1 MNTYTL
7 QRGISSLSEA
17 LANWFRTYDGK
28 KVLPYK
34 NEAGTELRLTSLGST
49 NNGTMRYID
58 QPGCTLT
65 LNGLLLHISCAPSV
79 LWIEKAVLKGLRKAG
94 VCYSPILTPKPL
106 VRTAIIQPPIQCPQ
120 AKPVPTAKA
129 KKTTGVIKNAGTY
142 ATVEEACKAAERDSK
157 GWIVFTNRARDTA
170 SESNYDD
177 PDYVYRALVALG
189 QAAFLNSKGGLG
201 QSWEFHLKK
210 NGPHQYCAHSS
221 EGALAQFP
229 GEYHVNHESRRYCIE
244 SHIKRGNGSGS
255 DSVRI
260 YVCKPQIPGQP
271 VIIGSVGLHLPI
283 PTRGH

>member
-7 QRGISSLSEA
+7 HGGFSSLSEA
-17 LANWFRTYDGK
+17 LANWLRTYDGK

-79 LWIEKAVLKGLRKAG
+79 VWIEKAVLKGLRKAG
-94 VCYSPILTPKPL
+94 VHCTPILTPKPL
-106 VRTAIIQPPIQCPQ
+106 VRATITRQTVQHP
-120 AKPVPTAKA
+120 KPKLIPAVKA
-129 KKTTGVIKNAGTY
+129 KKTTAVIKRSGTY

-157 GWIVFTNRARDTA
+157 GWIVFTNRAWDTA
-170 SESNYDD
+170 MESNYDD

-189 QAAFLNSKGGLG
+189 RTAFLNSKGGLG

-229 GEYHVNHESRRYCIE
+229 GEYHVNHEGRRYCIE

-255 DSVRI
+255 DSIRI
-260 YVCKPQIPGQP
+260 YVSQPQAPGQP
-271 VIIGSVGLHLPI
+271 VIIGSVGPHLPI

>member
-1 MNTYTL
+1 MNSYTL
-7 QRGISSLSEA
+7 NIGISSLSEA
-17 LANWFRTYDGK
+17 LAKWFHTYDGK

-34 NEAGTELRLTSLGST
+34 NKAGTELRLTSLGST
-49 NNGTMRYID
+49 INGTMRYHD

-65 LNGLLLHISCAPSV
+65 LKGLLLHISCAPSV
-79 LWIEKAVLKGLRKAG
+79 HWIEKAVLKGLRNAG
-94 VCYSPILTPKPL
+94 VRCTPIL
-106 VRTAIIQPPIQCPQ
+106 A
-120 AKPVPTAKA
+120 AKPVIRPAMIHPQIQRPWTKVTPTVKA
-129 KKTTGVIKNAGTY
+129 KKATPAIKHTGTY
-142 ATVEEACKAAERDSK
+142 ATVEEACKAAERDSN
-157 GWIVFTNRARDTA
+157 GWLDFTSRAWDTA
-170 SESNYDD
+170 IESNYDD

-189 QAAFLNSKGGLG
+189 RTAFLNSKGGLG

-229 GEYHVNHESRRYCIE
+229 GEYHVNHEGRRYCIE

-260 YVCKPQIPGQP
+260 YVSQPQAPGQP
-271 VIIGSVGLHLPI
+271 VIIGSVGPHLPI